1 MRRLWKTGTR
11 LERFF
16 IILHLLLVL
25 SSVALC
31 GLFFLGVPWH
41 IANTFVWC
49 LFSPVFFTRA
59 RIYWRTDRDRA
70 GMDIISGIIAG
81 VASLIGLLAFLMT
94 I

>member
-31 GLFFLGVPWH
+31 GLFFWVFRGTLRIHLSGVCFRQSFLPEPAS
-41 IANTFVWC
+41 IGG
-49 LFSPVFFTRA
+49 
-59 RIYWRTDRDRA
+59 RIVTGQEWILYP
-70 GMDIISGIIAG
+70 
-81 VASLIGLLAFLMT
+81 GL
-94 I
+94 